1 MRGRAEGAWATL
13 VGIVLVFALS
23 YLDAAWD
30 EQNIAATIVIASGLY
45 LFSRE
50 RR

>member
-1 MRGRAEGAWATL
+1 VFGDVPSPAVW
-13 VGIVLVFALS
+13 VG
-23 YLDAAWD
+23 
-30 EQNIAATIVIASGLY
+30 TPIVIASGLY